1 MAFWFLSDTG
11 EALGFFEP
19 LVGIW
24 TVNIIVVALKGNRTK
39 LFIDECLSAELAL
52 MARERAVP

>member
-1 MAFWFLSDTG
+1 MVLADDFSDRS
-11 EALGFFEP
+11 
-19 LVGIW
+19 GIHSRR
-24 TVNIIVVALKGNRTK
+24 TVALKGNMTK